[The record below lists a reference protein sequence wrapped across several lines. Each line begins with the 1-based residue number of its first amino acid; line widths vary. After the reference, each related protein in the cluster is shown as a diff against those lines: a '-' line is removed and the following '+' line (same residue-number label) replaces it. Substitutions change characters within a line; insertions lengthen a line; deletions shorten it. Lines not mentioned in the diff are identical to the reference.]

1 MFFSMNRN
9 GKIIVAI
16 CAVCGSLAFH
26 AASAVAG
33 TPPAAQ
39 ASSFGPSAA
48 SARFSVAS
56 TLAAATGNGGAAVP
70 DTDYG
75 KWSVP
80 EPDERAILAGIGDD
94 GTKKI
99 VHYSALGVAIGGAV
113 LCAAGLATIFAGA
126 ARDADGS
133 MIHRG
138 ALCVISGSVTSALFA
153 AVYGATGP
161 RPISQE

>member
-1 MFFSMNRN
+1 MNRN
-9 GKIIVAI
+9 RKIIVAI

-33 TPPAAQ
+33 TPPASQ
-39 ASSFGPSAA
+39 ASPFGPSAV
-48 SARFSVAS
+48 SARFSVTS
-56 TLAAATGNGGAAVP
+56 TLAAATGNVVSAVP

-75 KWSVP
+75 KWSAP
-80 EPDERAILAGIGDD
+80 EPDERAILSGIGDD

-99 VHYSALGVAIGGAV
+99 VHWSALGLAIGGAV
-113 LCAAGLATIFAGA
+113 LCTAGLATVFAGV

-153 AVYGATGP
+153 AIYGATGS
-161 RPISQE
+161 RPISPE